1 MLQSTVSSIAFEDQ
15 RPTSNAAVSNTL
27 TSISMHDE
35 LTEGQSIQMSL
46 REEPTEG
53 QSIQMS
59 LREEPTEGQSV
70 QVSLR
75 EEPVE
80 EPMISMSLQEEP
92 TEGQSIQMSLQE
104 EPTEGQ
110 SIQMSLREEPT
121 EGQSVQVSLREE
133 PVEEPMIS
141 MSLQEEPTE
150 GQSIQMSLQEE
161 PTEGQSIQM
170 SLQEEPTEGQSI
182 QMSLQEPTEG
192 QSIQMSL
199 QDEPT
204 EGQSIQ
210 MSLQDEPTEGQS
222 IQMSLQDEPTEGQ
235 SIQMSLQDEL
245 TEGQSVQLSLRTTT
259 VQSNDDIVLQMSHD
273 IGSASEQSLSYQ
285 LQDSRMNED
294 QLSLEEMKPPRQ
306 LSQRAVKAVLTPRSQ
321 AAAPVTPRSRSG
333 TTVYLASGR
342 QRVSGEQEMSSIG
355 SNLLT
360 VGTEST
366 RGETNDVVVTEHTR
380 HFPGSKWEATVAA
393 LLETVKRAVVNET
406 AAAIG
411 VKLKYVQVMKVEAT
425 AAGMTCGIT
434 IGHPSSMATSEV
446 DEKLSSCPYEGTMA
460 LLEYLIDHGK
470 NLQSGLSA
478 DLAASEAAASAHDQP
493 IGEQEE
499 VPAATPKKKAKQDA
513 MARAR
518 RKIFRPLPKL
528 LVTPRTYQFR
538 APRPGAE
545 HSMDRDSILY
555 GEGPKEGAV
564 GFRNGSLVPDA
575 TPRGGTNGSRSP
587 STWIHR
593 NGITRH
599 SVHVSPQHVQRGVVP
614 AALRPRPI
622 IQTPLSGAST
632 HRSINGVERM
642 ADTHEVSHRSRSSLQ
657 LTSTLG
663 VDSKSDAA
671 PGESLV
677 TPMSMVL
684 SGSTVDQDDHTSV
697 TLSVKGATDVEEAP
711 QPEHHE
717 QQEATFDYDVAYSE
731 LTSMNMVEDEDSKL
745 LVLTSE
751 GSVL

>member
-15 RPTSNAAVSNTL
+15 RLTRPTHNAVVSNTF
-27 TSISMHDE
+27 TSISMNDELTEGQSVQMSLREE
-35 LTEGQSIQMSL
+35 LTEGQSIQMSLQEEPVEGPMISMSL

-70 QVSLR
+70 QVSLQ

-80 EPMISMSLQEEP
+80 GPMISMSLREEP
-92 TEGQSIQMSLQE
+92 TEGQSIQMSLRE
-104 EPTEGQ
+104 ELTEGQSIQMSLQDELTEGQSIQMSLQDELTEGQSIQMSLQDELTEGQ

-121 EGQSVQVSLREE
+121 EGQSIQMSLREE
-133 PVEEPMIS
+133 
-141 MSLQEEPTE
+141 L
-150 GQSIQMSLQEE
+150 
-161 PTEGQSIQM
+161 
-170 SLQEEPTEGQSI
+170 
-182 QMSLQEPTEG
+182 
-192 QSIQMSL
+192 
-199 QDEPT
+199 
-204 EGQSIQ
+204 
-210 MSLQDEPTEGQS
+210 
-222 IQMSLQDEPTEGQ
+222 TEGQ

-259 VQSNDDIVLQMSHD
+259 VQSNDDIVMQMSYD

-294 QLSLEEMKPPRQ
+294 QLSLEEVKPPQQ
-306 LSQRAVKAVLTPRSQ
+306 LSQRAAKAALTPRSQ
-321 AAAPVTPRSRSG
+321 AAAPVTPGSRSG
-333 TTVYLASGR
+333 TTVYIASGR

-360 VGTEST
+360 VGTESS

-393 LLETVKRAVVNET
+393 LLETVKRAVANET

-478 DLAASEAAASAHDQP
+478 DLAASEAAASARDQP

-499 VPAATPKKKAKQDA
+499 VPAAAPKKKAKEDA

-564 GFRNGSLVPDA
+564 GFRNGSLAPDA

-632 HRSINGVERM
+632 HRSINGVECM

-657 LTSTLG
+657 MTLTLG

-711 QPEHHE
+711 QSEHHE

-731 LTSMNMVEDEDSKL
+731 LTSMNMVVDEDSNL

>member
-15 RPTSNAAVSNTL
+15 RLTRPTHNAVVSNTF
-27 TSISMHDE
+27 TSISMNDE

-59 LREEPTEGQSV
+59 LREE
-70 QVSLR
+70 L
-75 EEPVE
+75 
-80 EPMISMSLQEEP
+80 
-92 TEGQSIQMSLQE
+92 
-104 EPTEGQ
+104 TEGQ

-121 EGQSVQVSLREE
+121 EGQSVQVSLQEE
-133 PVEEPMIS
+133 PVEGPMIS
-141 MSLQEEPTE
+141 MSLREEPTE
-150 GQSIQMSLQEE
+150 GQSIQMSLREELTEGQSIQMSLREEPTEGQSVQVSLQEEPVEGPMISMSLREE
-161 PTEGQSIQM
+161 PTEGQSIQL
-170 SLQEEPTEGQSI
+170 SLREE
-182 QMSLQEPTEG
+182 LTEG

-199 QDEPT
+199 QDELT

-210 MSLQDEPTEGQS
+210 MSLREE
-222 IQMSLQDEPTEGQ
+222 LTEGQ

-259 VQSNDDIVLQMSHD
+259 VQSNDDIVMQMSYD

-294 QLSLEEMKPPRQ
+294 QLSLEEVKPPQQ
-306 LSQRAVKAVLTPRSQ
+306 LSQRAAKAALTPPSQ
-321 AAAPVTPRSRSG
+321 AAAPVTPGSRSG
-333 TTVYLASGR
+333 TTVYIASGR

-360 VGTEST
+360 VGTESS

-393 LLETVKRAVVNET
+393 LLETVKRAVANET

-478 DLAASEAAASAHDQP
+478 DLAASEAAASARDQP

-499 VPAATPKKKAKQDA
+499 VPAAAPKKKAKEDA

-564 GFRNGSLVPDA
+564 GFRNGSLAPDA

-632 HRSINGVERM
+632 HRSINGVECM

-657 LTSTLG
+657 MTLTLG

-711 QPEHHE
+711 QSEHHE

-731 LTSMNMVEDEDSKL
+731 LTSMNMVVDEDSNL